1 MFLNLYIKKIFHIK
15 GKEKRRK
22 QSYMEKYND
31 VVTQSIS
38 DQEVS
43 FEKEKEYHV
52 IIYNDDITPR
62 QYVDFILKT
71 IFHKTPEEAEV
82 LIEFI
87 EAAGQSIV
95 GKYTKE
101 DAVIKVLGIST
112 YNVMTGNQ
120 LKSSIEEA

>member
-1 MFLNLYIKKIFHIK
+1 MFHIK

-112 YNVMTGNQ
+112 YNVMNGNK